1 MARAEQFTTPAV
13 AQRARRGGAGFES
26 FRIALE
32 SLRANKLRTFLTML
46 GIIIGVWSVVALM
59 AIGNGAQQAIID
71 QVQGIGTNLLSVSP
85 GQRDQRPGA
94 EGIEPLTLDDAQA
107 IERAVPEIAFVAPAI
122 QGAAQVVG
130 GDFSRTVQVS
140 GVVPAYATVRNQEIA
155 RGQFVTDQ
163 MQDAARNVVVL
174 GQQLAEDIFGSSDPI
189 GQKVRINSYSFTVV
203 GVLAASGGLANEDNA
218 AFVPLSTSYRTLFSG
233 RTTTSSSFQVSD
245 ILLQVRSNDEIDLAQ
260 RKVEQLLRQRR
271 GVEGTG
277 DDDDFIVFSQES
289 LLSIFGTIT
298 TTLTVFLSAIAGI
311 SLLVG
316 GIGVMNIMLV
326 SVTERTKEIGL
337 RKAVGAK
344 RRDILRQFLV
354 EASIISLLG
363 GMIGLLLGYLT
374 ATLIGVF
381 FGEYITPVVTLD
393 AVLLAFGVSAA
404 VGLFFGIF
412 PARRAARL
420 APIQALRYE

>member
-1 MARAEQFTTPAV
+1 MARAEQLTRPIGG
-13 AQRARRGGAGFES
+13 QRARRSGAGFES

-46 GIIIGVWSVVALM
+46 GIIIGVWSVVALL

-85 GQRDQRPGA
+85 GQPDQRPGA
-94 EGIEPLTLDDAQA
+94 EGIEPLTLDDAEA
-107 IERAVPEIAFVAPAI
+107 IRRAVPEVAFVAPVL
-122 QGAAQVVG
+122 QGAAQIVG

-140 GVVPAYATVRNQEIA
+140 GVTPVYATVRTQEIG
-155 RGQFVTDQ
+155 RGQFITEQ
-163 MQDAARNVVVL
+163 AEAAARNVVVL
-174 GQQLAEDIFGSSDPI
+174 GQQLAEDIFGTSDPI
-189 GQKVRINSYSFTVV
+189 GERVRINNQSFTVV
-203 GVLAASGGLANEDNA
+203 GVLAASSGFANEDNS
-218 AFVPLSTSYRTLFSG
+218 AFVPLSTSYRALFGG
-233 RTTTSSSFQVSD
+233 RTATSSSYEVSD
-245 ILLQVRSNDEIDLAQ
+245 IALQVRSNDEIDLAQ
-260 RKVEQLLRQRR
+260 RKVEQLLRSRR
-271 GVEGTG
+271 DVAANG
-277 DDDDFIVFSQES
+277 DEDDFVVFSQES
-289 LLSIFGTIT
+289 LLTIFGTIT
-298 TTLTVFLSAIAGI
+298 TTLTVFLGAIAGI

-363 GMIGLLLGYLT
+363 GTIGLLLGYLT

-381 FGEYITPVVTLD
+381 FSEFIVPVVTLD

-420 APIQALRYE
+420 EPILALRYE

>member
-1 MARAEQFTTPAV
+1 MARAEQFSTPV
-13 AQRARRGGAGFES
+13 VGPRARRSSTGFES
-26 FRIALE
+26 LRIALE

-46 GIIIGVWSVVALM
+46 GIIIGVWSVVALL

-85 GQRDQRPGA
+85 GQPDQRPGA
-94 EGIEPLTLDDAQA
+94 EGIEPLTLDDAEA
-107 IERAVPEIAFVAPAI
+107 IRRAVPELAFVSPAN
-122 QGAAQVVG
+122 QGAAQIVG

-140 GVVPAYATVRNQEIA
+140 GVMPTYATVRNQELA
-155 RGQFVTDQ
+155 RGQFITEQ
-163 MQDAARNVVVL
+163 AETTARNIVVI
-174 GQQLAEDIFGSSDPI
+174 GKQLADDIFGSSDPI
-189 GQKVRINSYSFTVV
+189 GQRVRINSQSFTVI
-203 GVLAASGGLANEDNA
+203 GVLAASSGFANDDNS
-218 AFVPLSTSYRTLFSG
+218 AFVPLSTSYRTLFGG
-233 RTTTSSSFQVSD
+233 RTASSSSYEVSD
-245 ILLQVRSNDEIDLAQ
+245 ILLQVRSNDEITLAQ
-260 RKVEQLLRQRR
+260 RKVEQLLRSRR
-271 GVEGTG
+271 GVAANG
-277 DDDDFIVFSQES
+277 DEDNFVVFSQES
-289 LLSIFGTIT
+289 LLTIFGTIT
-298 TTLTVFLSAIAGI
+298 TTLTVFLGAIASI

-354 EASIISLLG
+354 EASIISLFG
-363 GMIGLLLGYLT
+363 GAIGLLLGYLT

-381 FGEYITPVVTLD
+381 FGEFITPVVTLD

-420 APIQALRYE
+420 EPIQALRYD